1 MTRFPN
7 LNNDEKERLLKLFL
21 MSGQLRIMSESQ
33 YRFEFFEHS
42 IMDELDKEDGQLVY
56 RAMTDLYDPSK

>member
-1 MTRFPN
+1 VTRFPN

-21 MSGQLRIMSESQ
+21 ISGQLRIMSESQ

-42 IMDELDKEDGQLVY
+42 IMDELDKETGQLVY
-56 RAMTDLYDPSK
+56 RAMTDLYDPRK